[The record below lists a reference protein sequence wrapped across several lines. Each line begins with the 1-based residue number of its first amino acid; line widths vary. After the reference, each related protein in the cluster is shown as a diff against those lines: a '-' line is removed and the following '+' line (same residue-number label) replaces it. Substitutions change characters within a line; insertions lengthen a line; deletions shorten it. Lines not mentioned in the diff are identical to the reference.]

1 MNINRKQLQLF
12 VTTAQSGNITRASKK
27 LGISQPA
34 LTRGLAAFESSL
46 KVPLFN
52 RTTRRLALTPA
63 GERFLPLA
71 QRLLQDMEDAIET
84 LTSNNNPAS
93 GRVTLTMG
101 STVGATLMPTLLKT
115 FMRSHPGIRVDV
127 VESYGMGTTQAV
139 LSGEV
144 DLGIGTPLGE
154 IAGLNCHLLLQ
165 APLGVVYRP
174 DKYRLKDGTLDTLS
188 DLPIL
193 KEIANS
199 SIIDLLRHRGS
210 PIVSMM
216 SKDINVTSLTMQLS
230 LVQAGMGVA
239 IMSALAASHP
249 QVSNLGFMPLEPEI
263 IRPIFLL
270 RRSNSMPN
278 PAADA
283 LAAVISQQ
291 MSLEHLRPEIRLA

>member
-1 MNINRKQLQLF
+1 MNINQKQLRIF

-46 KVPLFN
+46 NVSLFS

-71 QRLLQDMEDAIET
+71 QRLLQDMADATEA
-84 LTSNNNPAS
+84 LVNGNNTAT

-101 STVGATLMPTLLKT
+101 STVGATLMPTLLKA
-115 FMRSHPGIRVDV
+115 FMSSHPGIRVDV

-154 IAGLNCHLLLQ
+154 ISGLSCHLLLQ

-174 DKYRLKDGTLDTLS
+174 DKYKLIDGSLDTLS

-216 SKDINVTSLTMQLS
+216 SKDINVTSLTMQLA
-230 LVQAGMGVA
+230 LVEAGMGVA

-249 QVSNLGFMPLEPEI
+249 QVRNLGFMPLEPEI
-263 IRPIFLL
+263 LRPIFLL

-278 PAADA
+278 PAAEA
-283 LAAVISQQ
+283 LATVITQ
-291 MSLEHLRPEIRLA
+291 HLSVQNLRHEIRLV